1 MELRHLRCFIAVAE
15 ERHFARAAARLHIEQ
30 SPLSRTIRELEDR
43 LGVRLFDRSNRRTE
57 LTWAGQMMLEE
68 ARRIIAFVEQA
79 KAKARS
85 AAAGYRGRLR
95 IALSDGVPL
104 ARLTEVLARSREE
117 EPEIEIA
124 LFEVPLGEQLRG
136 LVEDLFDVGLTQSDN
151 PFPGITA
158 MELWRDPLMIA
169 VPSRHPLL
177 KYSQVPLAEVLN
189 HPLVL
194 CDPHACQ
201 GMWQQLQRLLRKH
214 DTCPQVAHQVP
225 TLDLML
231 ALVAAGYGVG
241 FGSQTKLAEHPGID
255 VVLRPLDD
263 QSAVM
268 TTYLLHRQ
276 TAGQRAILRLIDRL
290 LPGNNVVADQVN
302 HLGKLDV
309 ADPNQTTGR
318 YPPWLRALK

>member
-15 ERHFARAAARLHIEQ
+15 ERHFARAAARLHIDQ

-104 ARLTEVLARSREE
+104 ARMTEVLARSREE

-136 LVEDLFDVGLTQSDN
+136 LMEGLFDVGLAQSNN
-151 PFPGITA
+151 PIPGITA
-158 MELWRDPLMIA
+158 TELWRDPLMIA

-194 CDPHACQ
+194 CDPHVCQ
-201 GMWQQLQRLLRKH
+201 GMWQQLQRMLRKL
-214 DTCPQVAHQVP
+214 DICPQVAHQVP

-231 ALVAAGYGVG
+231 PLVAAGYGIG
-241 FGSQTKLAEHPGID
+241 FGSQTKLAEHPTTG
-255 VVLRPLDD
+255 VVVRPLDD

-268 TTYLLHRQ
+268 TTYLRHRQ
-276 TAGQRAILRLIDRL
+276 TPGHKAVLRLIGRL
-290 LPGNNVVADQVN
+290 SPGDNVFADQAN
-302 HLGKLDV
+302 HLRKPDLAECTKKEG
-309 ADPNQTTGR
+309 
-318 YPPWLRALK
+318 

>member
-30 SPLSRTIRELEDR
+30 SPLSRTIRELEER
-43 LGVRLFDRSNRRTE
+43 LGVQLFDRSNRRTE

-104 ARLTEVLARSREE
+104 ARLTEMLARSREE
-117 EPEIEIA
+117 EPEVEIA

-136 LVEDLFDVGLTQSDN
+136 LAEGLFDAGLAQSTDSL
-151 PFPGITA
+151 PGITVT
-158 MELWRDPLMIA
+158 ELWRDPMMIV

-177 KYSQVPLAEVLN
+177 RYSRVPLTDVLN
-189 HPLVL
+189 YPLVL
-194 CDPHACQ
+194 CDPHVCQ
-201 GMWQQLQRLLRKH
+201 GMWRKLQRLLCKH
-214 DTCPQVAHQVP
+214 DACPRVAHQVP

-231 ALVAAGYGVG
+231 ALVAAGYGLG
-241 FGSQTKLAEHPGID
+241 FGSQTKLAEHPTTD
-255 VVLRPLDD
+255 VTVRPLDD

-276 TAGQRAILRLIDRL
+276 TPGHTAVLRLIDRL
-290 LPGNNVVADQVN
+290 SPGDNVVADQAN
-302 HLGKLDV
+302 HLGKRDL
-309 ADPNQTTGR
+309 AECT
-318 YPPWLRALK
+318 